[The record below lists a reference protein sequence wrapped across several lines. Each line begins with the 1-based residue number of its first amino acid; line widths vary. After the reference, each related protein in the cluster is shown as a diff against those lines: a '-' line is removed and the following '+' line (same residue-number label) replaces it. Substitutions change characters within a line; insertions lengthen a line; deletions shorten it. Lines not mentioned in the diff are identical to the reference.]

1 MSDGKQDIIS
11 KIYFDRAGF
20 GSKANTLK
28 DAREKDKSIKMS
40 DVEEFFRKNVEVK
53 KLPRGHNSFVAP
65 HNNHT
70 YQVDIFFISKKDLK
84 VKQRFR
90 AGLVCIDVLS
100 KFCVVVP
107 VRRKETNSVIKGT
120 KTALEKMGKKPKII
134 YSDDEK
140 AIASAEFRSF
150 VEDEG
155 IELYRTRGHPAFAE
169 AFIRTFKSKLFKRIE
184 NDEKNKKAGI
194 QWIDYIDEIMIAYN
208 YKDIHSATGLVPNKA
223 RDKENELRA
232 KVNIASKAK
241 KERLYPDLMV
251 GDKVKIRRK
260 KAITEKERT
269 SHFLQ
274 GEYTVEAI
282 DTKLNQKYYTLE
294 GYNRPL
300 LRNELLKV

>member
-100 KFCVVVP
+100 NFCVVVP

-120 KTALEKMGKKPKII
+120 KTALEKMDKKPKII

-184 NDEKNKKAGI
+184 NDEKKR
-194 QWIDYIDEIMIAYN
+194 
-208 YKDIHSATGLVPNKA
+208 LVY
-223 RDKENELRA
+223 
-232 KVNIASKAK
+232 S
-241 KERLYPDLMV
+241 
-251 GDKVKIRRK
+251 G
-260 KAITEKERT
+260 
-269 SHFLQ
+269 
-274 GEYTVEAI
+274 
-282 DTKLNQKYYTLE
+282 
-294 GYNRPL
+294 
-300 LRNELLKV
+300 